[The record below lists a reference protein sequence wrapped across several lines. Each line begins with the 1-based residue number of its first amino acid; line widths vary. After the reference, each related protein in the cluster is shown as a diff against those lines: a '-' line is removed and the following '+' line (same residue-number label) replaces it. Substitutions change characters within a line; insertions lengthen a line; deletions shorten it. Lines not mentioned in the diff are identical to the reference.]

1 MNKIYS
7 ANGLCFRK
15 NGVPFTVK
23 VNKGEKKKKKGL
35 MIFTL
40 CISSFQFS
48 SVTQSCMTLCN
59 PMDWSTSGVPVHQQL
74 PKFIQFISSE
84 MLMPSNHLIL

>member
-7 ANGLCFRK
+7 TNGLCFRN

-23 VNKGEKKKKKGL
+23 VNKGEKKKGL

-48 SVTQSCMTLCN
+48 SVTQSCMTLCD
-59 PMDWSTSGVPVHQQL
+59 PMDWRTSGVPLHQQL
-74 PKFIQFISSE
+74 PEFTQLISSE

>member
-59 PMDWSTSGVPVHQQL
+59 PMDCSTPGFPVHHRLLELAQT
-74 PKFIQFISSE
+74 
-84 MLMPSNHLIL
+84 HVH